1 MSETFGVNDVFFG
14 DPVLITSVSMDR
26 LKYEFRFPD
35 GKCGNFTETTPI
47 DLTVGDVILINSGEG
62 KYRKSDLS
70 KWPEPTKIGV
80 VRHILEAGVLV
91 DDSFTPYLV
100 PNHDP
105 AATALGQTVLFGEAG
120 IHKVISE
127 IPLLPR
133 RLGSDD
139 VEPDQ
144 YLWQAGGEEVTF
156 DDFGGY
162 PSVVARAREL
172 IEIPLDREKELKS
185 IGARPIKGVL
195 FTGPPGTGKTHL
207 ARIIANQSKAA
218 FYSISGPEIV
228 SKWVGDSEGN
238 LRTLFEDAAAK
249 PRAVVFFDEIDSLAE
264 KRSGES
270 HESSKRV
277 VAQLLTLMDG
287 FEEKSSNIIVI
298 AATNRP
304 DDIDPALR
312 RPGRFDWEI
321 EFPMPS
327 VEDRFQILKVSMSRL
342 NVSDPDSMP
351 LATIA
356 ERTEGW
362 SAARITSIWTEAA
375 LLAATDRRGSL
386 RVEDL
391 AGAFERLNN
400 RVKPSTWGI

>member
-1 MSETFGVNDVFFG
+1 
-14 DPVLITSVSMDR
+14 MDR
-26 LKYEFRFPD
+26 RE
-35 GKCGNFTETTPI
+35 
-47 DLTVGDVILINSGEG
+47 
-62 KYRKSDLS
+62 
-70 KWPEPTKIGV
+70 KIGV
-80 VRHILEAGVLV
+80 IRKIINKQLLIEDGY
-91 DDSFTPYLV
+91 SFHLI
-100 PNHDP
+100 PNKKP
-105 AATALGQTVLFGEAG
+105 KETVVGQTVTYDESGVHE
-120 IHKVISE
+120 VIADT
-127 IPLLPR
+127 PLHPR
-133 RLGSDD
+133 D
-139 VEPDQ
+139 VNSTDMKPDR
-144 YLWQAGGEEVTF
+144 YLWKSQGKKLTF

-162 PSVVARAREL
+162 PDVIARAREL
-172 IEIPLDREKELKS
+172 IETPLLRAEELAS
-185 IGARPIKGVL
+185 IRAKPIKGVL

-207 ARIIANQSKAA
+207 ARIIADQSKAA

-321 EFPMPS
+321 EFPMPTAN
-327 VEDRFQILKVSMSRL
+327 DRLQILKVSMKRL
-342 NVSDPDSMP
+342 NVVDPSSMP
-351 LATIA
+351 LETIA
-356 ERTEGW
+356 ERTDGW
-362 SAARITSIWTEAA
+362 SAARIASIWTEAA

-391 AGAFERLNN
+391 AGAFERLRN
-400 RVKPSTWGI
+400 RSQSSNGGI

>member
-1 MSETFGVNDVFFG
+1 M
-14 DPVLITSVSMDR
+14 ITSISSDSMR
-26 LKYEFRFPD
+26 VNFRFPN
-35 GKCGNFTETTPI
+35 GNSGFMTSENDVALHP
-47 DLTVGDVILINSGEG
+47 GEVILISGNEFRVADPSMWIEE
-62 KYRKSDLS
+62 K
-70 KWPEPTKIGV
+70 KIGV
-80 VRHILEAGVLV
+80 IRKIINKQLLIEDGY
-91 DDSFTPYLV
+91 SFHLI
-100 PNHDP
+100 PNKKP
-105 AATALGQTVLFGEAG
+105 KETVVGQTVTYDESGVHE
-120 IHKVISE
+120 VIADT
-127 IPLLPR
+127 PLHPR
-133 RLGSDD
+133 D
-139 VEPDQ
+139 VNSTDMKPDR
-144 YLWQAGGEEVTF
+144 YLWKSQGKKLTF

-162 PSVVARAREL
+162 PDVIARAREL
-172 IEIPLDREKELKS
+172 IETPLLRAEELAS
-185 IGARPIKGVL
+185 IRAKPIKGVL

-207 ARIIANQSKAA
+207 ARIIADQSKAA

-321 EFPMPS
+321 EFPMPTAN
-327 VEDRFQILKVSMSRL
+327 DRLQILKVSMKRL
-342 NVSDPDSMP
+342 NVVDPSSMP
-351 LATIA
+351 LETIA
-356 ERTEGW
+356 ERTDGW
-362 SAARITSIWTEAA
+362 SAARIASIWTEAA

-391 AGAFERLNN
+391 AGAFERLRN
-400 RVKPSTWGI
+400 RSQSSNGGI

>member
-1 MSETFGVNDVFFG
+1 MSETFDVDDVFIG
-14 DPVLITSVSMDR
+14 DPVLVTSVSIDQLR
-26 LKYEFRFPD
+26 VDFKLAN
-35 GKCGNFTETTPI
+35 GKTGNFTNTIPI
-47 DLTVGDVILINSGEG
+47 DLRSGDVILINADDGQ
-62 KYRKSDLS
+62 YRKSDMS
-70 KWPEPTKIGV
+70 NWPEPTKIGV

-91 DDSFTPYLV
+91 DDSFTPQLI
-100 PNHDP
+100 PNYDP
-105 AATALGQTVLFGEAG
+105 ANTAVGQTVVFGEAG

-127 IPLLPR
+127 TPLLAR
-133 RLGSDD
+133 RFGSDD

-144 YLWQAGGEEVTF
+144 YLWQASEEELTF

-162 PSVVARAREL
+162 PDVVARAREL
-172 IEIPLDREKELKS
+172 IEIPLEREEELKS

-218 FYSISGPEIV
+218 FYSISGPEII

-249 PRAVVFFDEIDSLAE
+249 SRAVVFFDEIDSLAE

-287 FEEKSSNIIVI
+287 FEEKTSNIIVI

-321 EFPMPS
+321 EFPMPTTN
-327 VEDRFQILKVSMSRL
+327 DRLEILRVSMDRLKVT
-342 NVSDPDSMP
+342 NPDSMP

-356 ERTEGW
+356 ERTDGW

-375 LLAATDRRGSL
+375 LLAASDRRGSL

-400 RVKPSTWGI
+400 RARPTAGGI